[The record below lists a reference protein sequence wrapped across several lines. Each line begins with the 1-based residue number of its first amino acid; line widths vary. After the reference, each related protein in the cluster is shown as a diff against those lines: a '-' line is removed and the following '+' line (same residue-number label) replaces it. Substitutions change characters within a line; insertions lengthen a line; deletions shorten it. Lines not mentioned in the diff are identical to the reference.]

1 MRFKAGKIHRS
12 GEGKIGVL
20 LTNLGTPEAPSA
32 KALRVYLA
40 EFLSD
45 PRVVEIPRLLWLCI
59 LHGIILR
66 VRPKK
71 SAHAYK
77 TVWTERGSP
86 LKFHTEDQA
95 KHISERLNKDVDAPV
110 LVDYAM
116 RYGQPSIS
124 TALYKMAEEQCD
136 RLLVFP
142 LYPQYASATGGSTF
156 DAIAKDYLGRRS
168 LPSLR
173 FISSYHDFQP
183 YIDALANSI
192 QAYWNEHGRAEKLL
206 LSYHGLPKYSHE
218 KGDPYYTQ
226 CNETTGLIAEA
237 LGLKED
243 EYMTVFQSRF
253 GAAEWL
259 KPYTDATLKSLP
271 AQGIKSVQLVCPGF
285 AADCLE
291 TIEEIG
297 VENRDYFLE
306 AGGER
311 YEYIP
316 ALNAEK
322 AHIDALVELIEANLA
337 AW

>member
-20 LTNLGTPEAPSA
+20 LTNLGTPEAPSP
-32 KALRVYLA
+32 KALRIYLA

-45 PRVVEIPRLLWLCI
+45 PRVVEIPRLIWLCI

-95 KHISERLNKDVDAPV
+95 KNISKRLNEKLDVPV

-116 RYGQPSIS
+116 RYGRPSIS
-124 TALYKMAEEQCD
+124 TALDKMADNNCD
-136 RLLVFP
+136 RLLVLP
-142 LYPQYASATGGSTF
+142 LYPQYASATGGSSF
-156 DAIAKDYLGRRS
+156 DAIAKDYQQRRS

-173 FISSYHDFQP
+173 FVSSYHDYTP
-183 YIDALANSI
+183 YIDVLAASI
-192 QAYWNEHGRAEKLL
+192 KAYWEEHGRAEKLL

-218 KGDPYYTQ
+218 KGDPYFTQ
-226 CNETTGLIAEA
+226 CNETTALIAKA
-237 LGLKED
+237 LDLKD
-243 EYMTVFQSRF
+243 SEYMTVFQSRF

-259 KPYTDATLKSLP
+259 KPYTDETLKSLP
-271 AQGIKSVQLVCPGF
+271 AQGVKSVQVVCPGF

-316 ALNAEK
+316 ALNAEQ
-322 AHIDALVELIEANLA
+322 AHIEALVELIEANLGG
-337 AW
+337 W